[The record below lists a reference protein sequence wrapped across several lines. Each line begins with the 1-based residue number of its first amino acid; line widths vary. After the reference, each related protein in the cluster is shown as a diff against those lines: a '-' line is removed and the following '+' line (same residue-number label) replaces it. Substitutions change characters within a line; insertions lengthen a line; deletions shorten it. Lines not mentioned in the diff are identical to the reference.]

1 VAVRHFSLLPIVIA
15 VLSVAGFFAIR
26 MTARAIRTKSVIGY
40 AFISLLAGFLL
51 LLTAVIYAFVAIS
64 LSGLHGAPPETAY
77 IGWLLVLSLFVL
89 PVAGLLFLRFHQQYR
104 SDRERAGRRFTI
116 SVTVF
121 ALLWLVVAAVLSGRL
136 TMILALERNDTD
148 TVKLL
153 LSLGISANMRLIV
166 TGEEHRP
173 LHYAAYNGNPGMV
186 RLLLA
191 NGADIKADK
200 ALLIEAVIGGNPEVV
215 KILLQEGADPNK
227 ESGYSSPLMCAVEKG
242 DGDMVRLL
250 VNSGAGINFI
260 NSRDMTALDTAREK
274 GFGEIARLL
283 LNLGAREK
291 VSSPQREMALYSA
304 VDNRDFQK
312 MGHLLDKGTDIDCL
326 DGLRQTP
333 LIHASAYGNSKA
345 ALWLLEHGA
354 RADIR
359 DVNGRDALWYASE
372 KGLADL
378 VELLLKKKPVINYFD
393 RYQKTPLMAACE
405 QGHLAVVKQL
415 HGNGADA
422 GMRSGIHGK
431 TALDLAREKN
441 YSEIVHYLMAHSKK

>member
-1 VAVRHFSLLPIVIA
+1 MVVKHFSLLPIVIA
-15 VLSVAGFFAIR
+15 VISVAVYFAIR

-40 AFISLLAGFLL
+40 AFISLYAGFLL
-51 LLTAVIYAFVAIS
+51 LLTAVIHVFMAIS
-64 LSGLHGAPPETAY
+64 LSGLHGTPPETAY

-89 PVAGLLFLRFHQQYR
+89 PVAGLLFFRFHQQYR
-104 SDRERAGRRFTI
+104 SDRGRARRCFKI
-116 SVTVF
+116 SVAVF
-121 ALLWLVVAAVLSGRL
+121 ALLWFAVTAVLSGRL
-136 TMILALERNDTD
+136 AMILALERNDTD

-153 LSLGISANMRLIV
+153 LSLGISANMTLIV
-166 TGEEHRP
+166 TGEKHRP
-173 LHYAAYNGNPGMV
+173 LHYAAYNGNPRMA
-186 RLLLA
+186 RLLLT
-191 NGADIKADK
+191 NGADINAEK

-215 KILLQEGADPNK
+215 KILLQEGADPNR
-227 ESGYSSPLMCAVEKG
+227 ESGYSSPLMFAVGKG
-242 DGDMVRLL
+242 DGDLVRLL
-250 VNSGAGINFI
+250 VNSGASINFI

-274 GFGEIARLL
+274 GFGNIAQLL
-283 LNLGAREK
+283 LSLGASEK

-312 MGHLLDKGTDIDCL
+312 IGQLLDKGTDIDCL

-345 ALWLLEHGA
+345 AEWLVERGA

-372 KGLADL
+372 KGLAGL

-405 QGHLAVVKQL
+405 QGHLAVVMQL
-415 HGNGADA
+415 YGNGADVD
-422 GMRSGIHGK
+422 MRSSIQGK

-441 YSEIVHYLMAHSKK
+441 YSEIVQYLNARSMK

>member
-1 VAVRHFSLLPIVIA
+1 VRHFSLLPIVIA
-15 VLSVAGFFAIR
+15 ILSVAGFFAFR
-26 MTARAIRTKSVIGY
+26 MTARVIRTKSVIGY

-51 LLTAVIYAFVAIS
+51 LLTGVIYAFVAIS
-64 LSGLHGAPPETAY
+64 LSALHGSPPETAY
-77 IGWLLVLSLFVL
+77 IGWLLVWSLFVL
-89 PVAGLLFLRFHQQYR
+89 PVAGLLFLRFHQQCR
-104 SDRERAGRRFTI
+104 SDRERAGRRFKI

-121 ALLWLVVAAVLSGRL
+121 ALLWLAVAAVLSGRL

-153 LSLGISANMRLIV
+153 LSLGISANMRLVV

-191 NGADIKADK
+191 KGADIKADK

-215 KILLQEGADPNK
+215 KILLQEGADPNQ
-227 ESGYSSPLMCAVEKG
+227 ESGYSSPLMFAVEKG
-242 DGDMVRLL
+242 DSAMVRLL

-283 LNLGAREK
+283 LSLGAREK

-304 VDNRDFQK
+304 VDKRDFQK
-312 MGHLLDKGTDIDCL
+312 MGHLLDKGTDMDCL

-372 KGLADL
+372 KGLDDL

-422 GMRSGIHGK
+422 GLRSGIYGK
-431 TALDLAREKN
+431 TAIDLAREKN